1 MKFWLISLL
10 MINIYGLKNCD
21 SCRKASKWLDNNGL
35 DYNFYDFKNFSLSDS
50 LLSKWIEIHSL
61 EKILNKRSTTWRNL
75 SESLKN
81 NFEKNYIK
89 IIIENP
95 SLIKRPIWEFKNLP
109 ERELTPGFG
118 KVHQNFILK

>member
-1 MKFWLISLL
+1 
-10 MINIYGLKNCD
+10 MITIYGLKNCD
-21 SCRKASKWLDNNGL
+21 SCRKAFKWLDNNNY

-75 SESLKN
+75 SENLKN

-89 IIIENP
+89 IIIENT
-95 SLIKRPIWEFKNLP
+95 SLIKRPFWEFNNLP
-109 ERELTPGFG
+109 ERELTPGFDQA
-118 KVHQNFILK
+118 HQNFIFKIK